1 MYWLYLPDH
10 GWYPAINAAAQ
21 QLRHATAAFLRN
33 NHRMECEKPKEE
45 RLKECVAI
53 LKDLQG
59 LGIPYDCPEV
69 MKLRTHISAYVNDG
83 ICWEGRIDF
92 SFYGR
97 IAEVKFPRRADRA
110 VELLLRV
117 PRAGRN

>member
-1 MYWLYLPDH
+1 
-10 GWYPAINAAAQ
+10 
-21 QLRHATAAFLRN
+21 
-33 NHRMECEKPKEE
+33 MECEKPKED

>member
-1 MYWLYLPDH
+1 MGRMSVQDARARSQVEHSNKPRNTQHL
-10 GWYPAINAAAQ
+10 
-21 QLRHATAAFLRN
+21 FLRRKK
-33 NHRMECEKPKEE
+33 RMECEKPKAD

-69 MKLRTHISAYVNDG
+69 LKLRTHINAYVNDG
-83 ICWEGRIDF
+83 VCWEGRIDF

-97 IAEVKFPRRADRA
+97 IAEVKLPRRADRA

>member
-1 MYWLYLPDH
+1 
-10 GWYPAINAAAQ
+10 
-21 QLRHATAAFLRN
+21 
-33 NHRMECEKPKEE
+33 MECEKPKAD

-69 MKLRTHISAYVNDG
+69 LKLRTHINAYVNDG
-83 ICWEGRIDF
+83 VCWEGRIDF